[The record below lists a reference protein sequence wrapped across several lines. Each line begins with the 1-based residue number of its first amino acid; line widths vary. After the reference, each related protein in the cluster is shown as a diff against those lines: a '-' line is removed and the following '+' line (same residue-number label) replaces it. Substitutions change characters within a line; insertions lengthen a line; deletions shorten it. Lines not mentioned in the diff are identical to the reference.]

1 MVCRLTLL
9 SVVVLVSSSPL
20 AARVSADS
28 TGRAARQPSV
38 DARGPEL
45 DETFGASV
53 NQLGLQN
60 TLGLRWTRPLTRSR
74 HPLLADAHLRA
85 GLTHTLTPSYTRLAA
100 WFELSPLSILDL
112 RAGVEPAAY
121 FGSFGSLMSFDTYGD
136 DFGDSARSARRAEA
150 HAGTG
155 TRLFLA
161 PTLKGRLGSFVFA
174 SSASWEWWRSS
185 AAGPLYYEP
194 ARDTLLRSD
203 GDRLLTLSTVIARRQ
218 PLGGGGEIT
227 CGLKHD
233 LTEVFAAAGNRSQKL
248 GVFAARQL
256 AARHLSLP
264 ARSVVAVQVA
274 YYLEDPIRK
283 GQLGAAV
290 GVSLGRRR

>member
-1 MVCRLTLL
+1 MVCRLPLL
-9 SVVVLVSSSPL
+9 AVVVLASSSPL

-28 TGRAARQPSV
+28 TAPQPGV

-45 DETFGASV
+45 DESFGASF

-85 GLTHTLTPSYTRLAA
+85 GLTHTLTPSYTRLSA

-121 FGSFGSLMSFDTYGD
+121 FGTFGSLMSFDSYGD
-136 DFGDSARSARRAEA
+136 DFGDRLRSARRAEGR
-150 HAGTG
+150 AGTG
-155 TRLFLA
+155 VRFFLA
-161 PTLKGRLGSFVFA
+161 PTLKGRLGALVFA
-174 SSASWEWWRSS
+174 SSASLEWWRSS

-218 PLGGGGEIT
+218 PLGGGGELT

-233 LTEVFAAAGNRSQKL
+233 LTEVFAAAGNRSQKVGL
-248 GVFAARQL
+248 FAARQL

-264 ARSVVAVQVA
+264 ARSVVVVQIA

-283 GQLGAAV
+283 GQLGAAL
-290 GVSLGRRR
+290 GVSLGRGR